1 MGAGGLARL
10 EALWYRDSPPPPV
23 SLRLLA
29 AAFGLGVRLRRTAYA
44 RGWRPVPPLAR
55 PVIVVGNLTVGGNGK
70 TPLAIWLAMRLRA
83 AGYAPGIVL
92 RGYGGSAARGPEP
105 QRVEPDSDPMVV
117 GDEALLLRRR
127 TGEAVAV
134 GRDRVRAAQLLID
147 AGCNVIVS
155 DDGLQHLRLARC
167 FEIAVVDAARGFGN
181 GQLLPAGPLREP
193 ARRLEQVDAVVING
207 EGNPHGILCPRG
219 AFPMTLR
226 AERLLPLGAGAPRAL
241 ASFAGQRVHA
251 VAGIGHPQRF
261 FALLRAAGLEV
272 IEHAFPDHHRYRAE
286 ELAFAD
292 ALPVLM
298 TEKDAVKC
306 APFDAPD
313 RWFVPVTAQI
323 AETDAATLLG
333 RVRRA
338 LGG

>member
-1 MGAGGLARL
+1 MGATLARRL
-10 EALWYRDSPPPPV
+10 EAVWFRESPPPAG
-23 SLRLLA
+23 LRLLA
-29 AAFGLGVRLRRTAYA
+29 GLFGLIVRLRCAAYA
-44 RGWRPVPPLAR
+44 RGWRRAPPLAR
-55 PVIVVGNLTVGGNGK
+55 PVIVVGNLSVGGNGK
-70 TPLAIWLAMRLRA
+70 TPLAIWLAMRLRE
-83 AGYAPGIVL
+83 AGYVPGIVL
-92 RGYGGSAARGPEP
+92 RGHGGSAARGRVPR
-105 QRVEPDSDPMVV
+105 RVEPDSDPLEV

-147 AGCNVIVS
+147 AGCTVIVA
-155 DDGLQHLRLARC
+155 DDGLQHLRLARR
-167 FEIAVVDAARGFGN
+167 FEIVVVDAARGFGN
-181 GQLLPAGPLREP
+181 GLLLPAGPLREP

-207 EGNPHGILCPRG
+207 ADNPHRIASPRG
-219 AFPMTLR
+219 TFAMSLR

-261 FALLRAAGLEV
+261 FALLRAAGLEPV
-272 IEHAFPDHHRYRAE
+272 EHAFLDHHRYRAGD
-286 ELAFAD
+286 LAFAEP
-292 ALPVLM
+292 LPVLM

-306 APFDAPD
+306 EAFGAPD

-323 AETDAATLLG
+323 EESEAATLFG